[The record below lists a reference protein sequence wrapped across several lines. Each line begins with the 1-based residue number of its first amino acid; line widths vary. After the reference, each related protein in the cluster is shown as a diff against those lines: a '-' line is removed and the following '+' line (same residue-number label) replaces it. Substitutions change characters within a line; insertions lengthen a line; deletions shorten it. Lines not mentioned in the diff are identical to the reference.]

1 MEDAIPVHVVDRLQQ
16 LEHVEL
22 DPRLGYVM
30 PPPFD
35 CVIHIHV
42 HEFEDHCQASGRFV
56 ANFNKLNKTALTYNK
71 TSMSV
76 TMFGCGDNLFKA

>member
-1 MEDAIPVHVVDRLQQ
+1 MEDPVPVHVVDGLQQ

-22 DPRLGYVM
+22 DPRLGHVM
-30 PPPFD
+30 PPPFNSI
-35 CVIHIHV
+35 IHIHV
-42 HEFEDHCQASGRFV
+42 HEFEDHCQAAGRLV
-56 ANFNKLNKTALTYNK
+56 AIFNMLNKTALTYNK

>member
-42 HEFEDHCQASGRFV
+42 HEFEYHCQAACRFV

-71 TSMSV
+71 TSMRV